1 MQEDQKE
8 TFDDQPLMGGVD
20 ERTKKL
26 DFSQFDTFGNEPKVD
41 EDLESRPLIFDNVW
55 HILERLGEG
64 GMSVVYKARHLDL
77 NRLVAI
83 KVLLPHLTSNTK
95 NLQRFRQE
103 AVTASSLNHPNLIHV
118 ENFGQTPDGRTFI
131 IMDFVEG
138 ESLSELLAK
147 ERKLDPIRAL
157 FIFVQAANAL
167 QHAHERNVIHR
178 DLKPS
183 NIMLIKG
190 DEGESVKIVDFGIAK
205 LLLDDDD
212 QMQHLTQTGE
222 VFGSP
227 VYMSPEQCRG
237 EKLDARSDIYSFG
250 VLMYETLAGY
260 PPHKGTNVLDTMQKH
275 LYEQPN
281 PLVEGNAPD
290 TLLKRLNVIV
300 LKAMD
305 KERGSRYKSMLEL
318 QDDLNSSLLA
328 AEKDWRERA
337 KLLQRKYKNLKSQK
351 KVSPKMVAAVSFSVI
366 IVSALGYL
374 VFREVVY
381 DPAVLINFEKNSLYS
396 TLVIPK
402 TPPVSEGFSLIAE
415 HMNVVLDRDAGM
427 WSRVKT
433 KIANGTATFADYK
446 LIDDE
451 IIRNTALAAEYYKK
465 NGIWDAAI
473 RSYSLLI
480 QINKML
486 SQRDAAE
493 FVSFYKAL
501 GEIYL
506 VQGRY
511 ALALEEFTNAS
522 MVGEKG
528 MTANTRSEVLNQLLY
543 ARVRVCVHEKKYEEA
558 ERIGQKFLDDQRILR
573 RKQQAVLTPDVL
585 LQELY
590 LQSELADIQRLD
602 GKYEEAKKQFA
613 EVIEDWQLFLNN
625 APDLVSDN
633 AARELLARAIYGH
646 GLNEAEHGN
655 YGEAARDFSSA
666 YDFYKSFGR
675 PSAYAERVKQN
686 YSAVLRKANIFQW
699 LWVFGRS

>member
-381 DPAVLINFEKNSLYS
+381 DPAVLIDFEKNSLYS
-396 TLVIPK
+396 TLVIPR

-427 WSRVKT
+427 WDRVKA
-433 KIANGTATFADYK
+433 KIAKGTATFADYK

-451 IIRNTALAAEYYKK
+451 LIRNTALAAEYYKK
-465 NGIWDAAI
+465 NGVWDAAI
-473 RSYSLLI
+473 RSYTLLI

-558 ERIGQKFLDDQRILR
+558 ERIGQKFLDEQRMLR
-573 RKQQAVLTPDVL
+573 RRHGAGPTPDVV

-675 PSAYAERVKQN
+675 PSVYPERVKQN

-699 LWVFGRS
+699 LLVFGRS

>member
-1 MQEDQKE
+1 MQEDQKQSL
-8 TFDDQPLMGGVD
+8 DDQSLKSGVD
-20 ERTKKL
+20 ERTKKMDL
-26 DFSQFDTFGNEPKVD
+26 SQFDTLGNEPQYD

-250 VLMYETLAGY
+250 VLMYETLAGH
-260 PPHKGTNVLDTMQKH
+260 PPLKGTNVLDTMQKH

-290 TLLKRLNVIV
+290 SLLKRLNVIV

-328 AEKDWRERA
+328 AEKDWRQRS

-351 KVSPKMVAAVSFSVI
+351 KVSPKMVATVSLSVF
-366 IVSALGYL
+366 ALLISGYL
-374 VFREVVY
+374 TFREVVY
-381 DPAVLINFEKNSLYS
+381 DPAVLMNFEKNSLYS

-402 TPPVSEGFSLIAE
+402 TSPESEGFSQVAE
-415 HMNVVLDRDAGM
+415 HMSVVRDRDVDL
-427 WSRVKT
+427 WERIEK
-433 KIANGTATFADYK
+433 KIVAKTATFTDYK
-446 LIDDE
+446 IIDTELIP
-451 IIRNTALAAEYYKK
+451 NTTEAAKFYKK
-465 NGIWDAAI
+465 NGKWDAAI
-473 RSYSLLI
+473 RSYALLI
-480 QINKML
+480 DINKKL
-486 SQRDAAE
+486 SQENAAE

-511 ALALEEFTNAS
+511 ALALEKFNNADKI
-522 MVGEKG
+522 GRKG
-528 MTANTRSEVLNQLLY
+528 MTANTRSEVLNQLLF
-543 ARVRVCVHEKKYEEA
+543 ARVRICVHEKKYDVA
-558 ERIGQKFLDDQRILR
+558 EDIGQKYLDNERAKR
-573 RKQQAVLTPDVL
+573 NNSAPNSDVM
-585 LQELY
+585 LQ
-590 LQSELADIQRLD
+590 
-602 GKYEEAKKQFA
+602 
-613 EVIEDWQLFLNN
+613 
-625 APDLVSDN
+625 
-633 AARELLARAIYGH
+633 
-646 GLNEAEHGN
+646 
-655 YGEAARDFSSA
+655 
-666 YDFYKSFGR
+666 
-675 PSAYAERVKQN
+675 
-686 YSAVLRKANIFQW
+686 
-699 LWVFGRS
+699 

>member
-1 MQEDQKE
+1 MQEEQKQS
-8 TFDDQPLMGGVD
+8 FDDQPTLD
-20 ERTKKL
+20 ERTRRI
-26 DFSQFDTFGNEPKVD
+26 DSSQFDTLGNERRPD
-41 EDLESRPLIFDNVW
+41 EDLVSHPLIFDNVW

-83 KVLLPHLTSNTK
+83 KVLLPHLTSNSK

-138 ESLSELLAK
+138 ESLSELLAR
-147 ERKLDPIRAL
+147 ESKLDPIRAL

-190 DEGESVKIVDFGIAK
+190 EEGEFVKIVDFGIAK

-227 VYMSPEQCRG
+227 IYMSPEQCRG
-237 EKLDARSDIYSFG
+237 EKLDSRSDIYSFG
-250 VLMYETLAGY
+250 VLMYETLAGH

-275 LYEQPN
+275 LGEQPK
-281 PLVEGNAPD
+281 PLVDGNAPD
-290 TLLKRLNVIV
+290 SLLKRLNVIV

-305 KERGSRYKSMLEL
+305 KDPGSRYKTMLEL
-318 QDDLNSSLLA
+318 EEDLNSSLLA
-328 AEKDWRERA
+328 AEKDWRHRS
-337 KLLQRKYKNLKSQK
+337 KLLQRKYKSFKSQK
-351 KVSPKMVAAVSFSVI
+351 KVSPKMVALVSFSVFAI
-366 IVSALGYL
+366 LVLGYL
-374 VFREVVY
+374 LFREAVY
-381 DPAVLINFEKNSLYS
+381 DPAVLMNFEKNSLYS

-402 TPPVSEGFSLIAE
+402 TPVASEGFSLVAE
-415 HMNVVLDRDAGM
+415 HMSVVLDRDAGL
-427 WSRVKT
+427 WTRLKK
-433 KIANGTATFADYK
+433 KIQDGTATFADYQS
-446 LIDDE
+446 IDDE
-451 IIRNTALAAEYYKK
+451 LIRNTAVAAEFYKK

-480 QINKML
+480 QMNKML

-522 MVGEKG
+522 TAGEKG
-528 MTANTRSEVLNQLLY
+528 MTANTRQEVQSQLLF
-543 ARVRVCVHEKKYEEA
+543 ARVRICVHEKKYEVA
-558 ERIGQKFLDDQRILR
+558 EEIGQKFLHEQRAKR
-573 RKQQAVLTPDVL
+573 NFAPPSPDVM

-602 GKYEEAKKQFA
+602 GKYREAKAQFA
-613 EVIEDWQLFLNN
+613 AVIKAWQEFLRT

-633 AARELLARAIYGH
+633 AAQEYLARAIYGH

-655 YGEAARDFSSA
+655 YAEAARDFASA
-666 YDFYKSFGR
+666 YDFYKSLGR
-675 PSAYAERVKQN
+675 FSSYTERVKQN